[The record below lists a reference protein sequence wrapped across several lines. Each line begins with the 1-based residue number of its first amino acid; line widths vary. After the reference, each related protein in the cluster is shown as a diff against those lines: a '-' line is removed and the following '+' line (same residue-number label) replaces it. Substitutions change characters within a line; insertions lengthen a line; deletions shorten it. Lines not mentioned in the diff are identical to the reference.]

1 MTAPDTI
8 AAIATAPG
16 RSAIGII
23 RISGPQVAAIA
34 AGVVGRP
41 LAARR
46 AVLAEFRDCDGAAI
60 DRGLALFFP
69 GPGSYTGED
78 IVELHGHGGPVV
90 LRMLLERCVAL
101 GARLAQPGEF
111 TRRAFLN
118 GKLDLAQAE
127 SVIDL
132 IDATT
137 TQAARSA
144 ARSLGGVF
152 STEIQSLMLSLVEL
166 RALVEATLD
175 FPEEE
180 VDVVHGADVESRL
193 KRAVQHLN
201 AVLEAARQGSLLRE
215 GVQVVLA
222 GAPNVGKSSLLN
234 CLAGQDV
241 AIVTDIPGTT
251 RDTIREAI
259 DVGGVPMHIMDTAGL
274 RDPQDRVEQLGVGR
288 SWKAIEQ
295 ADATILVV
303 DATRSETAADVE
315 ILKRLPPAQRR
326 IRVMNKIDLIPRAP
340 ALERQADETRVWLSA
355 KTGEGVNLLRDAL
368 LEGAGW
374 QDTSESLFLARARHV
389 EALRRARLHLANAD
403 RELGR
408 PEIFAEE
415 LRLAH
420 EALGAIVGD
429 YTPDDLLGEIF
440 SRFCIGK

>member
-1 MTAPDTI
+1 MCFPLRSSGISTACLNAPTCGHQGKDNGRNRVAMTAPDTI

-41 LAARR
+41 LIARR
-46 AVLAEFRDCDGAAI
+46 AVLAEFRDCDGAAM

-78 IVELHGHGGPVV
+78 IVELHGHGGSVV

-152 STEIQSLMLSLVEL
+152 SKEIQSLMLSLVEL

-193 KRAVQHLN
+193 ERVVQHLN
-201 AVLEAARQGSLLRE
+201 DVLEAAR
-215 GVQVVLA
+215 
-222 GAPNVGKSSLLN
+222 
-234 CLAGQDV
+234 
-241 AIVTDIPGTT
+241 
-251 RDTIREAI
+251 
-259 DVGGVPMHIMDTAGL
+259 
-274 RDPQDRVEQLGVGR
+274 
-288 SWKAIEQ
+288 
-295 ADATILVV
+295 
-303 DATRSETAADVE
+303 
-315 ILKRLPPAQRR
+315 
-326 IRVMNKIDLIPRAP
+326 
-340 ALERQADETRVWLSA
+340 
-355 KTGEGVNLLRDAL
+355 
-368 LEGAGW
+368 
-374 QDTSESLFLARARHV
+374 
-389 EALRRARLHLANAD
+389 
-403 RELGR
+403 
-408 PEIFAEE
+408 
-415 LRLAH
+415 
-420 EALGAIVGD
+420 
-429 YTPDDLLGEIF
+429 
-440 SRFCIGK
+440 

>member
-78 IVELHGHGGPVV
+78 IVELHGHGGSVV

-152 STEIQSLMLSLVEL
+152 STEIQSLMSELVEL

-193 KRAVQHLN
+193 KRVVQHLKT
-201 AVLEAARQGSLLRE
+201 VLEAARQGSLLRE

-234 CLAGQDV
+234 CLAGQDL
-241 AIVTDIPGTT
+241 AIVTDAPGTT
-251 RDTIREAI
+251 RDTIREVI
-259 DVGGVPMHIMDTAGL
+259 DVGGVPMHIIDTAGL

-295 ADATILVV
+295 ADATLLVV
-303 DATRSETAADVE
+303 DATRSETAGDVE

-374 QDTSESLFLARARHV
+374 QETSESLFLARARHV

-403 RELGR
+403 REVGR

>member
-8 AAIATAPG
+8 AAVATAPG

-144 ARSLGGVF
+144 ARSLGGAF
-152 STEIQSLMLSLVEL
+152 STEIQSLMSALVEL

-193 KRAVQHLN
+193 KRVVQRLN

-234 CLAGQDV
+234 CLAGQDL
-241 AIVTDIPGTT
+241 AIVTDTPGTT
-251 RDTIREAI
+251 RDTIREVI
-259 DVGGVPMHIMDTAGL
+259 DVGGVPMHIIDTAGL

-295 ADATILVV
+295 ADATLLVV
-303 DATRSETAADVE
+303 DATRSETAGDVE

-374 QDTSESLFLARARHV
+374 QDASESLFLARARHV

-415 LRLAH
+415 LRVAH
-420 EALGAIVGD
+420 EALGTIVGD